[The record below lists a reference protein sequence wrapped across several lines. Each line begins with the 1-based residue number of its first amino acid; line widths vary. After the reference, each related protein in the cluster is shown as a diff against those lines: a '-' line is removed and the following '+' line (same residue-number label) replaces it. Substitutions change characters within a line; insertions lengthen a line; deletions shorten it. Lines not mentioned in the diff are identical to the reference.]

1 MQIVDSKEEIGLLN
15 RPPACN
21 TTLGL
26 SFHPLPASSSPSSSV
41 KPSQL
46 ALLAS
51 PLAFAHNPAD
61 QDCFRPVQLELLPLR
76 PTSHRPPAP
85 NFLWQPPVFASSAS
99 TTTVAATPTQITRGI
114 DVNQIPSSVDCDD
127 AADSSPTRIFSPFAT
142 ESACRTDNGF
152 PLKREREK
160 FSDQEQ
166 DRMCE
171 VSSRGSD
178 EEENGGTR
186 KKLRL
191 SKEQSAL
198 LEESFKEHSTL
209 NPKQKNALAKQLN
222 LRPRQVEVWF
232 QNRRA
237 RTKLKQTEVDC
248 ELLKR
253 CCESLTEENRRL
265 QKELQELRA
274 IKVAPPCVIA
284 QDFYMPLPAATLT
297 MCPSC
302 ERLATLDNRTLSFAK
317 QQHAHHFSQPS
328 AAC

>member
-1 MQIVDSKEEIGLLN
+1 MAAAQ
-15 RPPACN
+15 
-21 TTLGL
+21 L
-26 SFHPLPASSSPSSSV
+26 SFGGASLAPFTRVDDGCVRLSP
-41 KPSQL
+41 
-46 ALLAS
+46 
-51 PLAFAHNPAD
+51 
-61 QDCFRPVQLELLPLR
+61 PVQLELLPLH
-76 PTSHRPPAP
+76 PSSHRAPFSSSIPAFVWP
-85 NFLWQPPVFASSAS
+85 QPSVASY
-99 TTTVAATPTQITRGI
+99 ATKVSRGI
-114 DVNQIPSSVDCDD
+114 DVNQIPSSADCDD
-127 AADSSPTRIFSPFAT
+127 AVESSPSGVISRFSAEPFRG
-142 ESACRTDNGF
+142 SDIG
-152 PLKREREK
+152 LSMKREREK
-160 FSDQEQ
+160 LSDLEP
-166 DRMCE
+166 DRTCE

-178 EEENGGTR
+178 EEESGGTR

-253 CCESLTEENRRL
+253 RYESLTEENRRL
-265 QKELQELRA
+265 HRELQELRA

-284 QDFYMPLPAATLT
+284 HDFYMPLPAATLT

-302 ERLATLDNRTLSFAK
+302 ERLGTLDNRTLGFGK
-317 QQHAHHFSQPS
+317 PQLPHQISQPS

>member
-1 MQIVDSKEEIGLLN
+1 MQVLELHRN
-15 RPPACN
+15 
-21 TTLGL
+21 LG
-26 SFHPLPASSSPSSSV
+26 SSANSMAMAPSPH
-41 KPSQL
+41 QQQ
-46 ALLAS
+46 AL
-51 PLAFAHNPAD
+51 
-61 QDCFRPVQLELLPLR
+61 QLLPLLPSS
-76 PTSHRPPAP
+76 PTLPSPPP
-85 NFLWQPPVFASSAS
+85 
-99 TTTVAATPTQITRGI
+99 RGSI
-114 DVNQIPSSVDCDD
+114 DVNQIPHSPENSDD
-127 AADSSPTRIFSPFAT
+127 HHRLLPSFVTQPSLPFPAL
-142 ESACRTDNGF
+142 ERT
-152 PLKREREK
+152 KREREK
-160 FSDQEQ
+160 ALDADP
-166 DRMCE
+166 DRTCE

-178 EEENGGTR
+178 EEEGGGTR

-209 NPKQKNALAKQLN
+209 NPKQKHALAKQLN

-237 RTKLKQTEVDC
+237 RTKLKQTEIDC

-274 IKVAPPCVIA
+274 IKVAGPCVIA
-284 QDFYMPLPAATLT
+284 HDYYMPLPAATLT

-302 ERLATLDNRTLSFAK
+302 ERLATMDNRSLG
-317 QQHAHHFSQPS
+317 FSKPQLPQFQQPS